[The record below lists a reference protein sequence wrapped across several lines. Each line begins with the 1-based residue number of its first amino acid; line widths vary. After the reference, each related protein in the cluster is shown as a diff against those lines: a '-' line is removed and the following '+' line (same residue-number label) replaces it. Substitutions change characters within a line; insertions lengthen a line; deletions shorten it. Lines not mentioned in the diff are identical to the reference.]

1 MTHTRRDLLAGT
13 AGVLA
18 TSATAGC
25 TGQLRRIA
33 GERSLEKG
41 GYAAFF
47 TLYDFAR
54 HVGGE
59 TFPVENPIPTGTM
72 GHAYEA
78 GPELAT
84 EVASHELFVYLDVE
98 GFQRWALDAAATIE
112 RDYPG
117 VELVDALDGIEL
129 LAADADHAHE
139 SGDGHGTDDHDGEHE
154 TDGHG
159 DHETADHET
168 ADHGETG
175 TDETAADRSGVDP
188 HYWTDPVRASQS
200 VENVRAGLEAADP
213 DNADVYAAN
222 AEAYRSRLE
231 DVHAT
236 FEEGLADRTH
246 GTVVLAGHN
255 SYRYLGDRY
264 DFTVHSPQGVSPH
277 AEPNQDEISATI
289 DLVDRE
295 GIDVI
300 LADHFG
306 SNDLA
311 NTIVRNS
318 TASEVREVS
327 PAEGTT
333 AEWNDR
339 GWGYVE
345 QLTEITLPALQ
356 AGLGVDA

>member
-18 TSATAGC
+18 ASATAGC

-33 GERSLEKG
+33 GERSLEEG

-59 TFPVENPIPTGTM
+59 TFPVENPIPAGTM

-112 RDYPG
+112 RDYPE
-117 VELVDALDGIEL
+117 VELVDALDGVEL
-129 LAADADHAHE
+129 LAADAAHAHG
-139 SGDGHGTDDHDGEHE
+139 GDEGHE
-154 TDGHG
+154 TDGN
-159 DHETADHET
+159 DEHETGHD
-168 ADHGETG
+168 ETG
-175 TDETAADRSGVDP
+175 HDETGHDETGHDETAADRSGVDP

-200 VENVRAGLEAADP
+200 VENVRAGMEAADP
-213 DNADVYAAN
+213 DNADVYADN
-222 AEAYRSRLE
+222 AESYRNRLE

-236 FEEGLADRTH
+236 FEDGLADRGH
-246 GTVVLAGHN
+246 ETVVLAGHN
-255 SYRYLGDRY
+255 SYRYLADRY
-264 DFTVHSPQGVSPH
+264 GFTVHSPQGVSPH
-277 AEPNQDEISATI
+277 AEPSQDEISATI

-295 GIDVI
+295 RIDVI

-311 NTIVRNS
+311 NTIVRES

-356 AGLGVDA
+356 AGLGVNG

>member
-1 MTHTRRDLLAGT
+1 MRHTRRDLLTGA

-18 TSATAGC
+18 ASATAGC
-25 TGQLRRIA
+25 TGQLRQIA
-33 GERSLEKG
+33 GDRELEEG

-47 TLYDFAR
+47 TLSDFAS

-59 TFPVENPIPTGTM
+59 TFPIENPIPAGTM

-84 EVASHELFVYLDVE
+84 EVASHRLFVYLDID

-112 RDYPG
+112 RDYPE
-117 VELVDALDGIEL
+117 VELVDALDGIDL

-139 SGDGHGTDDHDGEHE
+139 DDEDHDADGDHDGSGTAHDETDDHDHTE
-154 TDGHG
+154 TD
-159 DHETADHET
+159 DH
-168 ADHGETG
+168 DHG
-175 TDETAADRSGVDP
+175 AADREGVDP
-188 HYWTDPVRASQS
+188 HYWTDPVRASRS

-213 DNADVYAAN
+213 DTADVYAEN
-222 AEAYRSRLE
+222 AEAYRNRLE
-231 DVHAT
+231 DVHTT
-236 FEEGLADRTH
+236 FQEGLADRAH
-246 GTVVLAGHN
+246 ETVVLAGHN
-255 SYRYLGDRY
+255 SYRYLADRY
-264 DFTVHSPQGVSPH
+264 GFTVHSPQGVSPH
-277 AEPNQDEISATI
+277 AEPSQDEISATV

-311 NTIVRNS
+311 DTIVRES

-339 GWGYVE
+339 GWGYIE

-356 AGLGVDA
+356 AGLGVDG